1 MDNNDSK
8 WPKPLAG
15 DKVTAPLLPY
25 PYGTQGFG
33 PEGLE
38 TASEIRGAFWELNS
52 CGEMFLYDKGGISH
66 CSLSRVFHQ

>member
-15 DKVTAPLLPY
+15 GKVIAPLLPY

-38 TASEIRGAFWELNS
+38 TASEIRGGFLGPELQRR
-52 CGEMFLYDKGGISH
+52 DV
-66 CSLSRVFHQ
+66 SL

>member
-25 PYGTQGFG
+25 PLGIEGIR
-33 PEGLE
+33 PDGLE
-38 TASEIRGAFWELNS
+38 TSSEIRGGVLGSELQRR
-52 CGEMFLYDKGGISH
+52 DV
-66 CSLSRVFHQ
+66 SL

>member
-1 MDNNDSK
+1 MDNNDSR
-8 WPKPLAG
+8 WPKPIAG

-38 TASEIRGAFWELNS
+38 TAYEIRGAFWELNVS
-52 CGEMFLYDKGGISH
+52 GEMFF
-66 CSLSRVFHQ
+66 FHDGKKERII

>member
-25 PYGTQGFG
+25 PYGIQGFG

-38 TASEIRGAFWELNS
+38 TAYEIRGAFWELNS
-52 CGEMFLYDKGGISH
+52 CGEMFLYDKGVISH
-66 CSLSRVFHQ
+66 SSPSGVIH

>member
-8 WPKPLAG
+8 WSKPLAG

-38 TASEIRGAFWELNS
+38 TASEIRSGFLGTELQR
-52 CGEMFLYDKGGISH
+52 GDVFL
-66 CSLSRVFHQ
+66 

>member
-1 MDNNDSK
+1 MDNNDSR
-8 WPKPLAG
+8 WPKPIAG

-38 TASEIRGAFWELNS
+38 TASEIRGGILEAELRRR
-52 CGEMFLYDKGGISH
+52 DV
-66 CSLSRVFHQ
+66 SL

>member
-25 PYGTQGFG
+25 PSGIESFRQ
-33 PEGLE
+33 EGLE
-38 TASEIRGAFWELNS
+38 AASEIRSGFLGAELQRR
-52 CGEMFLYDKGGISH
+52 DIS
-66 CSLSRVFHQ
+66 L

>member
-25 PYGTQGFG
+25 PFG
-33 PEGLE
+33 IEGIRPEGFKG
-38 TASEIRGAFWELNS
+38 ASEIRRGFLGPELQRR
-52 CGEMFLYDKGGISH
+52 DV
-66 CSLSRVFHQ
+66 SL

>member
-38 TASEIRGAFWELNS
+38 AASEIRSGFLGAEL
-52 CGEMFLYDKGGISH
+52 LRRDV
-66 CSLSRVFHQ
+66 SL